1 MRKLLNTL
9 YITTENSYATLDG
22 ENIVVKVEDTVKGR
36 FPLHILESIYFF
48 SYAGAS
54 PALIGKCVD
63 QNIDIVFATPSGK
76 FLARPTGRTKGNVLL
91 RREQYRI
98 ADDENR
104 KLMIAKN
111 FIIGKLVNEKR
122 VLDRMVRD
130 HADRVNRK
138 EFSDSSAS
146 ILSIAKAAQV
156 VEDTESLR
164 GLEGRAAVIYFSHF
178 SDMVLRNK
186 TDFLFSKRTRR
197 PPLDN
202 INALLSYV
210 YMMLSSMCA
219 SALEAVG
226 LDPYVGFMH
235 TDRAGRVSLALD
247 LVEELRP
254 CLADRFVLSLI
265 NTGKITADD
274 FEKQS
279 SGAVLINAEGK
290 KKIQQMWQNRK
301 QEQLIHPYLKEK
313 VEWGLV
319 PYIQAMLLARYIR
332 EDIDG
337 YPPFVWR

>member
-130 HADRVNRK
+130 HADRIDREK
-138 EFSDSSAS
+138 FLDSSAS

-235 TDRAGRVSLALD
+235 TDRPGRVSLSLD

-254 CLADRFVLSLI
+254 VLGDRFVLCLI
-265 NTGKITADD
+265 NNGIVNSGD
-274 FEKQS
+274 FQVQENGS
-279 SGAVLINAEGK
+279 VLITEDGR
-290 KKIQQMWQNRK
+290 KKIQQSWQKRK
-301 QEQLIHPYLKEK
+301 QEKIEHPFLKEK
-313 VEWGLV
+313 IEWGLV
-319 PYIQAMLLARYIR
+319 PYTQAMLLARYIR
-332 EDIDG
+332 GDIDA
-337 YPPFVWR
+337 YPPFIWR